1 MSIHSLLFIQLGIDI
16 LLCLLISFFCWQIN
30 RRGKHRSLDASG
42 ADIAE
47 LKKIMD
53 ESRKLSAEYIAAL
66 EEGRKNLKALA
77 FSLDDRERR
86 LKELLE
92 QSEKLLAQDK
102 ASRQAID
109 NIADND
115 HYHHALKIIANGCT
129 EQEVSERLGLTAGEV
144 ELINNLKRRRNQE
157 SP

>member
-1 MSIHSLLFIQLGIDI
+1 
-16 LLCLLISFFCWQIN
+16 
-30 RRGKHRSLDASG
+30 
-42 ADIAE
+42 
-47 LKKIMD
+47 MD
-53 ESRKLSAEYIAAL
+53 ESQKLSAEYIAAM

-102 ASRQAID
+102 ASRQTID